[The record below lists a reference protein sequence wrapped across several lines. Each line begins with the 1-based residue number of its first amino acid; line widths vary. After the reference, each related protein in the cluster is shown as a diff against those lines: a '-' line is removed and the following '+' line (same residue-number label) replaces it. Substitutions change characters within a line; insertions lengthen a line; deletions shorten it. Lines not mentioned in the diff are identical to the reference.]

1 MIRHTGCGAVTAVM
15 DGSARDLSAQERD
28 PVVDQVT
35 RRNVAHTVATIQ
47 ERSTVIH
54 QAVNFGTIHV
64 VRAIYDLRSSQ
75 IKFLHEA

>member
-1 MIRHTGCGAVTAVM
+1 MI
-15 DGSARDLSAQERD
+15 
-28 PVVDQVT
+28 DQVT
-35 RRNVAHTVATIQ
+35 CDNVQHTVATIQ

>member
-1 MIRHTGCGAVTAVM
+1 MI
-15 DGSARDLSAQERD
+15 
-28 PVVDQVT
+28 DQVT
-35 RRNVAHTVATIQ
+35 CDNVQHTVATIQ

-75 IKFLHEA
+75 IKFLDEA